1 MSDTAEPMG
10 VPVVRVIA
18 GHPTPEELAALLT
31 ALAAVGGGDAG
42 DAGDVDAAA
51 PSRWSAPSERLRT
64 AYGPGSGAW
73 RASGMPR

>member
-1 MSDTAEPMG
+1 VSEAVEPLEDR
-10 VPVVRVIA
+10 PVVRVVA

-31 ALAAVGGGDAG
+31 VLAAVGGGDAS
-42 DAGDVDAAA
+42 DVGTVA
-51 PSRWSAPSERLRT
+51 PSRWSAPSGRLRT

>member
-1 MSDTAEPMG
+1 MTDEVPEVVDAA
-10 VPVVRVIA
+10 PVVRVVA

-31 ALAAVGGGDAG
+31 VLAAVGGGDAG
-42 DAGDVDAAA
+42 DVGTTA
-51 PSRWSAPSERLRT
+51 PSRWSAPSGRLRT